1 VLLEALKAY
10 CTQIKDSKTF
20 ISRLQTVA
28 MVANERIDS
37 FDFFGLSLGAVRY
50 KPEPAG
56 KVRVFAMVDA

>member
-1 VLLEALKAY
+1 
-10 CTQIKDSKTF
+10 
-20 ISRLQTVA
+20 

-37 FDFFGLSLGAVRY
+37 FNFFDLSLGAVRY